1 MMDGKKLR
9 ILIVED
15 EKTLSS
21 ALKKALITEGYIVE
35 VASDGQIAVQK
46 IQNSTYDLI
55 LLDMYLP
62 KVEGLEFLKQKNIL
76 ENTTPT
82 IVLSNIN
89 EGEEMAMARELGAE
103 RYLIKADTSIDELLK
118 IIKNR
123 LSV

>member
-1 MMDGKKLR
+1 MTDSKKQK

-15 EKTLSS
+15 EKSLSN
-21 ALKKALITEGYIVE
+21 ALKKALITQGYMVE
-35 VASDGQIAVQK
+35 VASDGQLAVQK

-62 KVEGLEFLKQKNIL
+62 KVEGLEFLKQKNKL

-118 IIKNR
+118 IVKNR

>member
-1 MMDGKKLR
+1 MDGKKLR

-46 IQNSTYDLI
+46 IQNSNYDLI

>member
-1 MMDGKKLR
+1 MMDGNKLR

-21 ALKKALITEGYIVE
+21 ALKKALITEGYVVE

-46 IQNSTYDLI
+46 IQNSNYDLI

-76 ENTTPT
+76 KNTTPT

-118 IIKNR
+118 IVKNR

>member
-1 MMDGKKLR
+1 MMDSNKQK

-15 EKTLSS
+15 EKSLSN
-21 ALKKALITEGYIVE
+21 ALKKALITQGYTVD

-62 KVEGLEFLKQKNIL
+62 KVEGLEFLKQKNKL
-76 ENTTPT
+76 ENSTPT

-118 IIKNR
+118 IVKNR
-123 LSV
+123 LSG

>member
-1 MMDGKKLR
+1 MDSNKQK

-15 EKTLSS
+15 EKSLSN
-21 ALKKALITEGYIVE
+21 ALKKALITQGYTVD

-62 KVEGLEFLKQKNIL
+62 KVEGLEFLKQKNKL
-76 ENTTPT
+76 ENSTPT

-118 IIKNR
+118 IVKNR
-123 LSV
+123 LSG

>member
-1 MMDGKKLR
+1 MTDSKKQK

-15 EKTLSS
+15 EKSLSN
-21 ALKKALITEGYIVE
+21 ALKKALITQGYMVE

-62 KVEGLEFLKQKNIL
+62 KVEGLELLKQKNKL

-118 IIKNR
+118 IVKNR
-123 LSV
+123 LSL

>member
-1 MMDGKKLR
+1 MMDGNKLR

-21 ALKKALITEGYIVE
+21 ALKKALITEGYVVE

-46 IQNSTYDLI
+46 IQNSNYDLI

-76 ENTTPT
+76 KNTTPT

-118 IIKNR
+118 IVKNR
-123 LSV
+123 LSG

>member
-1 MMDGKKLR
+1 
-9 ILIVED
+9 
-15 EKTLSS
+15 
-21 ALKKALITEGYIVE
+21 
-35 VASDGQIAVQK
+35 
-46 IQNSTYDLI
+46 
-55 LLDMYLP
+55 MYLP

-76 ENTTPT
+76 KNTTPT

-118 IIKNR
+118 IVKNR